1 MDNLQLFFCLSIWL
15 RNVQSCSDRPVFYG
29 VKIKSRVEKEER
41 ELSSMCLMNLL
52 IHNFTIFFFSSW
64 VFFQDHSRISG
75 LQWKGEDIPLTSP
88 LHLYLLYRHLYISWV
103 ITAKSSRSAPHRYQT
118 DSNWELLVSECK
130 LLTTKLHSI
139 KFHQLQETVVHL
151 QVFYKNVSL

>member
-1 MDNLQLFFCLSIWL
+1 MDDLQLFFCLSIWL

-75 LQWKGEDIPLTSP
+75 LQWKGDDIFQSSIPLP
-88 LHLYLLYRHLYISWV
+88 LAL
-103 ITAKSSRSAPHRYQT
+103 QT
-118 DSNWELLVSECK
+118 P
-130 LLTTKLHSI
+130 I
-139 KFHQLQETVVHL
+139 HQLGDYCKEQQKCST
-151 QVFYKNVSL
+151 QVSDRLKLGTFGFRVQTANH